1 MQSATRLTLLL
12 CAAWAATVLY
22 GEMGAYWA
30 SYLACSWPSPS
41 PSSSPP
47 NNHVKI
53 AVVADPQLMD
63 STSLGLPSSSIA
75 LQAAEFY
82 TDLNMRRSFQSAI
95 LPFEPDMVLFLGDH
109 FDGGPYMSDEEWQES
124 LFRFKHIFSLNEQR
138 RKPHIPIYY
147 LSGNHDIGYSA
158 FFSAHPEV
166 LSRYEK
172 EFGSRN
178 YQFSAGKVD
187 FVVIDAQTLDGAK
200 KSKERSSSWEF
211 IKTLSPANTSNP
223 KVLLTHIPLYR
234 PDNTPCGPHRSSPV
248 INQRVSYAAL
258 DQGITYQNYLTKE
271 TSDLLLSLLKPVL
284 VLSGHDHDQCTV
296 VHSTPFGPVT
306 EVKELQL
313 SGTHIPSF
321 ASNGTFPQHTLGTI
335 SWQQGNLYPSFMLL
349 SAGPKLSQNSTDL
362 KHEVMTNLCF
372 LPKQT
377 HIYIWYICQFVVTIL
392 LLVFW
397 PTNGLS
403 SLPYMN
409 TFVSFMRSVGAEL
422 FSRTKEK
429 DDEEDGEYEMVFDA
443 EGSMH
448 LVKKAVA
455 KAPSAS
461 SDSRTIGRGSVV
473 ARATAGKHQ
482 LEPDSSILVEMGS
495 EMTSEDGAK
504 LARPSKSKVR
514 KVLRRLF
521 RVIQSLVVIAT
532 LNVPLYMM
540 LLFKDWIDH

>member
-30 SYLACSWPSPS
+30 SYLACSWPSS
-41 PSSSPP
+41 PPYSSLP

-63 STSLGLPSSSIA
+63 STSLGLPSSSVA

-95 LPFEPDMVLFLGDH
+95 LPFKPDVVLFLGDH
-109 FDGGPYMSDEEWQES
+109 FDGGPYLSDEEWQES

-138 RKPHIPIYY
+138 SKPHVPIYY

-158 FFSAHPEV
+158 FFSVHPEV
-166 LSRYEK
+166 LGRYEK

-187 FVVIDAQTLDGAK
+187 FVVIDAQTLDAGAK

-211 IKTLSPANTSNP
+211 VKSLSPGNASHP

-234 PDNTPCGPHRSSPV
+234 PDNTPCGPYRSSPI

-284 VLSGHDHDQCTV
+284 VFSGHDHDQCTV

-306 EVKELQL
+306 E
-313 SGTHIPSF
+313 
-321 ASNGTFPQHTLGTI
+321 HTLGTI

-349 SAGPKLSQNSTDL
+349 SAGPKLSQNSTDM
-362 KHEVMTNLCF
+362 KPEVMTNLCF

-377 HIYIWYICQFVVTIL
+377 HIYIWYICQFALTIL

-397 PTNGLS
+397 PTNGLG
-403 SLPYMN
+403 SLPCMN
-409 TFVSFMRSVGAEL
+409 TFIGFMRSVGAEL

-429 DDEEDGEYEMVFDA
+429 NDEDDGEYEMVFDA

-461 SDSRTIGRGSVV
+461 SDSRAIGRGSVV
-473 ARATAGKHQ
+473 ARAAAGKHQ

-504 LARPSKSKVR
+504 LARTSKSKVR
-514 KVLRRLF
+514 KVLQRLF
-521 RVIQSLVVIAT
+521 RVIQSIVVIAA

>member
-30 SYLACSWPSPS
+30 SYLACSWPSS
-41 PSSSPP
+41 PPYSSLP

-63 STSLGLPSSSIA
+63 STSLGLPSSSVA

-95 LPFEPDMVLFLGDH
+95 LPFKPDVVLFLGDH
-109 FDGGPYMSDEEWQES
+109 FDGGPYLSDEEWQES

-138 RKPHIPIYY
+138 SKPHVPIYY

-158 FFSAHPEV
+158 FFSVHPEV
-166 LSRYEK
+166 LGRYEK

-211 IKTLSPANTSNP
+211 VKSLSPGNASHP

-234 PDNTPCGPHRSSPV
+234 PDNTPCGPYRSSPI

-306 EVKELQL
+306 E
-313 SGTHIPSF
+313 
-321 ASNGTFPQHTLGTI
+321 HTLGTI

-349 SAGPKLSQNSTDL
+349 SAGPKLSPNSTDM
-362 KHEVMTNLCF
+362 KPEVVTNLCF

-377 HIYIWYICQFVVTIL
+377 HIYIWYICQFALTIL

-397 PTNGLS
+397 PTNGLG
-403 SLPYMN
+403 SLPCMN
-409 TFVSFMRSVGAEL
+409 TFIGFMRSVGAEL

-429 DDEEDGEYEMVFDA
+429 NDEDDGEYEMVFDA

-461 SDSRTIGRGSVV
+461 SDSRAIGRGSVV
-473 ARATAGKHQ
+473 ARAAAGKHQ

-504 LARPSKSKVR
+504 LARTSKSKVR
-514 KVLRRLF
+514 KVLQRLF
-521 RVIQSLVVIAT
+521 RVIQSIVVIAA

>member
-12 CAAWAATVLY
+12 CAAWAVTVLY

-41 PSSSPP
+41 PSSSSLPP
-47 NNHVKI
+47 NDHVKI

-63 STSLGLPSSSIA
+63 STSLGLPSSSIV
-75 LQAAEFY
+75 LQTAEFY
-82 TDLNMRRSFQSAI
+82 TDLNMRRSFQSSI
-95 LPFEPDMVLFLGDH
+95 LPLRPDVVLFLGDH

-138 RKPHIPIYY
+138 TKPHIPIYY

-158 FFSAHPEV
+158 FHSVHPEV
-166 LSRYEK
+166 FSRYKK
-172 EFGSRN
+172 EFGPRN

-187 FVVIDAQTLDGAK
+187 FVVIDAQTLDGMFLCLHLLITTSLR
-200 KSKERSSSWEF
+200 KSM
-211 IKTLSPANTSNP
+211 
-223 KVLLTHIPLYR
+223 PL
-234 PDNTPCGPHRSSPV
+234 
-248 INQRVSYAAL
+248 RVSYAAL
-258 DQGITYQNYLTKE
+258 DQGITYVLPHILLFYYFQFCGPPAYLLLCTRIAYVISDVSYFHGSYQNYLTKE
-271 TSDLLLSLLKPVL
+271 TSDLLLSSLKPVL

-306 EVKELQL
+306 EVKNCSFL
-313 SGTHIPSF
+313 SPHIPRF
-321 ASNGTFPQHTLGTI
+321 VSNGTCNATAYARD
-335 SWQQGNLYPSFMLL
+335 N
-349 SAGPKLSQNSTDL
+349 K
-362 KHEVMTNLCF
+362 
-372 LPKQT
+372 
-377 HIYIWYICQFVVTIL
+377 YICQFVVTIL

-429 DDEEDGEYEMVFDA
+429 DDAEDGEYEMVFDA

-455 KAPSAS
+455 RAPSAS
-461 SDSRTIGRGSVV
+461 ADSRTLGRYVFFDDSYIYFTRLKHSLYNFSMPLQWKCCLKGNSGKTPIG
-473 ARATAGKHQ
+473 A
-482 LEPDSSILVEMGS
+482 
-495 EMTSEDGAK
+495 
-504 LARPSKSKVR
+504 
-514 KVLRRLF
+514 
-521 RVIQSLVVIAT
+521 
-532 LNVPLYMM
+532 
-540 LLFKDWIDH
+540 

>member
-30 SYLACSWPSPS
+30 SYLVCSWPSSS
-41 PSSSPP
+41 PSSSLP

-63 STSLGLPSSSIA
+63 SSSLGLPSSSVA

-95 LPFEPDMVLFLGDH
+95 LPFKPDVVLFLGDH
-109 FDGGPYMSDEEWQES
+109 FDGGPYLSDEEWQES

-138 RKPHIPIYY
+138 SKPHVPIYY

-158 FFSAHPEV
+158 FFSVHPEV
-166 LSRYEK
+166 LGRYEK

-211 IKTLSPANTSNP
+211 VKSLSPGNASHP

-234 PDNTPCGPHRSSPV
+234 PDNTPCGPHRSSPI

-306 EVKELQL
+306 E
-313 SGTHIPSF
+313 
-321 ASNGTFPQHTLGTI
+321 HTLGTI

-349 SAGPKLSQNSTDL
+349 SAGPKLSQNSTDM
-362 KHEVMTNLCF
+362 KPEVMTNLCF

-377 HIYIWYICQFVVTIL
+377 HIYIWYICQFALTIL

-397 PTNGLS
+397 PTNGLG
-403 SLPYMN
+403 SLPCLN
-409 TFVSFMRSVGAEL
+409 TFIGFMRSVGAEL

-429 DDEEDGEYEMVFDA
+429 NDEDDGEYEMVFDA

-448 LVKKAVA
+448 LVKKAVT

-461 SDSRTIGRGSVV
+461 SDSRVGRGSVV

-482 LEPDSSILVEMGS
+482 LEPDSSVLVEMGS
-495 EMTSEDGAK
+495 EMTSDDGAK
-504 LARPSKSKVR
+504 LARTSKLKVR
-514 KVLRRLF
+514 KVLQRLF
-521 RVIQSLVVIAT
+521 RVIQSIVVIAA